1 MFARGLVILIGV
13 SFAMAAEEPAEQP
26 ISLVDS
32 AGKEHKLASVKWIA
46 GAKRLA
52 FLADPK
58 GTTDDAK
65 KGPFALEIR
74 EPNST
79 TFQKGVTTLIPISC
93 VDSLRYDYGKLA
105 LSVAVKG
112 QDPVPGTLQFRGI
125 NVLSLEVKDGEKPTR
140 FTGGVTKDGFKSIA
154 WPNAKPLPSRAVGTT
169 WALQI
174 VQPTAKD
181 PTLTV
186 RNLKGLY
193 TFPNGAEELT
203 DSLPV
208 RKGEP
213 LKLDTAIKKLE
224 VIAVDP
230 NTHMAA
236 MELTVEGIPERL
248 IAVPLVQ
255 DFGKSAGTLTG
266 FLGEVNA
273 GWKFFPLHAVKS
285 LKPAG

>member
-1 MFARGLVILIGV
+1 MLARGLFILMGA
-13 SFAMAAEEPAEQP
+13 SFVYAADEPAGEA

-32 AGKEHKLASVKWIA
+32 AGKEHKLANVKWFA
-46 GAKRLA
+46 GTKRLA
-52 FLADPK
+52 FLSDPK
-58 GTTDDAK
+58 GATDDAK
-65 KGPFALEIR
+65 KGPLALEIR

-79 TFQKGVTTLIPISC
+79 SFQKGVTTLIPMSC
-93 VDSLRYDYGKLA
+93 VESLRYDYEKLN

-125 NVLSLEVKDGEKPTR
+125 NVLSLEVKADDKPVR
-140 FTGGVTKDGFKSIA
+140 FTGGSTKDGFKSIA
-154 WPNAKPLPSRAVGTT
+154 WPGAKPLPSRAVGTT
-169 WALQI
+169 WSVQI
-174 VQPTAKD
+174 VHPMAKD
-181 PTLTV
+181 PTLSV

-193 TFPNGAEELT
+193 AFPNGAEQLADT
-203 DSLPV
+203 LPV

-213 LKLDTAIKKLE
+213 LKLDTAIRKLE
-224 VIAVDP
+224 LIAVDP
-230 NTHMAA
+230 NTQMAA
-236 MELTVEGIPERL
+236 MELTVEGVPERL

-285 LKPAG
+285 LKPQN